1 VLLGSHDEL
10 VSADERVWV
19 SENVKDVRWLD
30 TDHFIL
36 FRQPE
41 AITEVVVE
49 ALENRSTRTAVAG
62 EPHVC
67 TVIDSHTART
77 VLGHDR

>member
-1 VLLGSHDEL
+1 VTDPVPAAAWQTVPTTVVLGRHDEL
-10 VSADERVWV
+10 VSADELAWV
-19 SENVKDVRWLD
+19 SEHIKDVRLMD

-49 ALENRSTRTAVAG
+49 ALDDPGRPA
-62 EPHVC
+62 
-67 TVIDSHTART
+67 
-77 VLGHDR
+77 